1 MQRILMIVGTVTMVA
16 CGANSSTGPT
26 TGGVASSWSG
36 PISDALLGSGT
47 LSLSLVQ
54 YRSDSVTGTWAT
66 AFANSNDDLS
76 GAVAG
81 NINGSTLSVRLKPN
95 NPPTCQYGPFTLTAS
110 LTGTTSMTGTFATID
125 CTVADSGTFSA
136 TKQ

>member
-1 MQRILMIVGTVTMVA
+1 MIVGTVAMVA
-16 CGANSSTGPT
+16 CNSNSSTGPT
-26 TGGVASSWSG
+26 AGGVASSWSG

-54 YRSDSVTGTWAT
+54 YPSDSVTGTWAT
-66 AFANSNDDLS
+66 TFANSNDDLS

-95 NPPTCQYGPFTLTAS
+95 NPPTCQYGPFALTAS

>member
-1 MQRILMIVGTVTMVA
+1 MMVGTVALVA
-16 CGANSSTGPT
+16 CTAISSTGPVT
-26 TGGVASSWSG
+26 AGVASSWLG
-36 PISDALLGSGT
+36 PISDALLGNGT

-54 YRSDSVTGTWAT
+54 SPSDSVTGTWAT
-66 AFANSNDDLS
+66 TFPNSNDDLS

-81 NINGSTLSVRLKPN
+81 TIKGSTLSVRLKPN
-95 NPPTCQYGPFTLTAS
+95 NPPTCQYGPFYLTAS
-110 LTGTTSMTGTFATID
+110 LTGTTSMTGSFATIN